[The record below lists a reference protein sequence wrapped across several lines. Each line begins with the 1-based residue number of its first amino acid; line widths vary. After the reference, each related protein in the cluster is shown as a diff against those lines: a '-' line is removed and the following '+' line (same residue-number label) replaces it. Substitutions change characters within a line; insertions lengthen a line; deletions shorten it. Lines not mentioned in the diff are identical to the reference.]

1 MVKNAM
7 SGERGSRPN
16 DAISGRWLLATVYQG
31 GVTPEAVA
39 DTDWLHAAL
48 GVGKDTIASDV
59 ESLRKKRGLK
69 DLAGKTIDGVRVFRP
84 SGEESLGGTNAVW
97 VAFGTRPTYP
107 VAQQLETAAR
117 EVSEVGEPQTRR
129 RRVDAEAEAAA
140 STPAS
145 SFQTPAKGGSSY
157 RLPRRPLGQPP
168 AHAIDTLRS
177 RSPSLPRL
185 FTQL

>member
-1 MVKNAM
+1 MMAEDNTGGSAGQPRQPTLLDMVKNAM

-84 SGEESLGGTNAVW
+84 SGEESLGG
-97 VAFGTRPTYP
+97 R
-107 VAQQLETAAR
+107 
-117 EVSEVGEPQTRR
+117 GE
-129 RRVDAEAEAAA
+129 
-140 STPAS
+140 
-145 SFQTPAKGGSSY
+145 G
-157 RLPRRPLGQPP
+157 
-168 AHAIDTLRS
+168 
-177 RSPSLPRL
+177 
-185 FTQL
+185 